1 MSERID
7 IYTCI
12 HIMFIYKY
20 ISYIYIHIYIYI
32 YIYIYT
38 YRYIYIHI
46 YIRNRSNRF
55 PSFNID
61 MFVASY
67 FILIILIETK
77 ESSFIFYLYL
87 TWVSYRQAD

>member
-1 MSERID
+1 M
-7 IYTCI
+7 YV
-12 HIMFIYKY
+12 
-20 ISYIYIHIYIYI
+20 YIY
-32 YIYIYT
+32 
-38 YRYIYIHI
+38 I

-67 FILIILIETK
+67 FILIILFETK
-77 ESSFIFYLYL
+77 ESSFIVYLYL